1 MLLKN
6 SEASISSLDGLCK
19 YGLQGS
25 DMINVTIKCLQGP
38 QKEKKR
44 KTTTLIIVLIMT
56 DQDPKQ
62 LYSLHVKCNHHN
74 GPAWEILVPLNRQE
88 TLVWSK
94 VTQSD
99 TVTKC

>member
-1 MLLKN
+1 
-6 SEASISSLDGLCK
+6 
-19 YGLQGS
+19 
-25 DMINVTIKCLQGP
+25 
-38 QKEKKR
+38 
-44 KTTTLIIVLIMT
+44 MT

-94 VTQSD
+94 ATQSD